1 MDAKLKIQKMTRK
14 DVDKMDNWAGFV
26 DKLFDDYNFPI
37 LTDEQ
42 KDKWFHVKNNR
53 YRRCY
58 SVYLNQNLIGYIS
71 LRDIKRIR
79 KISELGIVIDSRYVS
94 KGYGTKALEMFLDW
108 YFKELDYNK
117 IYLRVASFN
126 KRAIKLYENMKFK
139 KVKDIYEIMDI
150 SKLDLYENKTYK
162 EYKEDFR
169 VGKRDIKCKFYL
181 MELST
186 KEESIMWT
194 IIDYIV
200 KNYSFMKLKNSKK

>member
-1 MDAKLKIQKMTRK
+1 MDARLKIQKMTRE
-14 DVDKMDNWAGFV
+14 DVDKMDNWVGFV

-37 LTDEQ
+37 LTEEQ
-42 KDKWFHVKNNR
+42 KNKWFHVKNNK

-58 SVYLNQNLIGYIS
+58 SIYLNQNLIGYIS
-71 LRDIKRIR
+71 LRDIKKIR
-79 KISELGIVIDSRYVS
+79 RISELGIVIDSRFVS

-126 KRAIKLYENMKFK
+126 QRAIKLYKNMKFK
-139 KVKDIYEIMDI
+139 KIKDIYETIDI
-150 SKLDLYENKTYK
+150 SKVDLYQNEIYK
-162 EYKEDFR
+162 KYKKDF
-169 VGKRDIKCKFYL
+169 VISNRDIKCKFYL

-186 KEESIMWT
+186 KEEPIMWT
-194 IIDYIV
+194 IIDYLI